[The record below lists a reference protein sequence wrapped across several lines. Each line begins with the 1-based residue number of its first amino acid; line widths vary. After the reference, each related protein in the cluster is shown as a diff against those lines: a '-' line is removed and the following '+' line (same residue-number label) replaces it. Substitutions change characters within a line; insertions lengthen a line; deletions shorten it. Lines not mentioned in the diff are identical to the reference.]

1 MRTGTAPRLPYAWLL
16 AIRFLQEGRAQTLLI
31 LLGITLG
38 VGVIVFLTALI
49 DGLQQN
55 IINRTLGTQAHITL
69 TAPEDRVLQ
78 SPEDAASAAP
88 PALSY
93 VQPRAQRLRSIPRWQ
108 QVVTGVAALE
118 GVRDV
123 AAITSGPAEAMR
135 GDARRQV
142 ALMGIELHE
151 YQRIVPLPAYLVSG
165 ELRLGV
171 GEALVG
177 LELARDLGLA
187 TGDRLR
193 LQGRDGRAES
203 VRVAGIFSA
212 GVRELDQR
220 WVFVPRRT
228 AQTLLALEGGVTHI
242 PISVNDIFAASDVAT
257 EIGTRHDVKAESWMQ
272 ANRQLMTGLRSQSA
286 SSSIIR
292 FFVLVS
298 VAFGIASVLAVSV
311 AQKQRE
317 IGILRA
323 MGTSRSL
330 VLRVFLIQGGL
341 LGIVGS
347 LLGALAGAGLALLF
361 QGFAV
366 NADGSPVFPI
376 AITPTL
382 FATAVLTATLT
393 GLVAAAL
400 PARQAARLDPVEAI
414 RNG

>member
-1 MRTGTAPRLPYAWLL
+1 MPAARAPRLPYAWLL

-38 VGVIVFLTALI
+38 VAVIVFLTALI

-55 IINRTLGTQAHITL
+55 IISRTLGTQAHVTL
-69 TAPEDRVLQ
+69 TAPEDRVRQ
-78 SPEDAASAAP
+78 APAAATAAR
-88 PALSY
+88 ALSY

-108 QVVTGVAALE
+108 QVTAGVAGLA

-123 AAITSGPAEAMR
+123 AAITSGPADALR

-142 ALMGIELHE
+142 ALMGIELRE
-151 YQRIVPLPAYLVSG
+151 YVRIVPLPQYLVSG

-177 LELARDLGLA
+177 LELARDLGLG

-220 WVFVPRRT
+220 WVFVPRRS

-242 PISVNDIFAASDVAT
+242 PLTVTDIFAASDVAA
-257 EIGTRHDVKAESWMQ
+257 EIGARHDVEAESWMQ

-323 MGTSRSL
+323 MGTSRAL

-341 LGIVGS
+341 LGIAGS
-347 LLGALAGAGLALLF
+347 LLGALAGAGLAMLF

-376 AITPTL
+376 VITPSL
-382 FATAVLTATLT
+382 FATAVLTATVT